1 MKIEF
6 TRAEI
11 ERIILGHLRDEIAPY
26 VKFQHPVFNDWGL
39 PDTILIYSEEE
50 NAAQ

>member
-11 ERIILGHLRDEIAPY
+11 ERIILDHITNEIAPY
-26 VKFQHPVFNDWGL
+26 VKFVRPVVNDWNL
-39 PDTILIYSEEE
+39 PESIVVETIDV
-50 NAAQ
+50 AQ

>member
-11 ERIILGHLRDEIAPY
+11 ERIILDHLRDEVAPY
-26 VKFQHPVFNDWGL
+26 VKFQPPMFNDWGL
-39 PDTILIYSEEE
+39 PDTISIYSEE
-50 NAAQ
+50 